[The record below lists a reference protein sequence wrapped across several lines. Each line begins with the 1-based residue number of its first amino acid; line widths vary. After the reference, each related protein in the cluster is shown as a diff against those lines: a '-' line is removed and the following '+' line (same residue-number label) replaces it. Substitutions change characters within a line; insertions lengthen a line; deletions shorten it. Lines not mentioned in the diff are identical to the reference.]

1 MIQYWTFV
9 INPVNYYLMTTTNKR
24 LLISESHG
32 DLNRCTPCRGK
43 TRPTRHVCFPRQ
55 STYARRTLR
64 AGGPRTWQP
73 FMSRRQSW
81 AGTLLPK
88 RRAPDTILSAPAD
101 WSVGPYT
108 ASLLS
113 QPMKQWGQSQASI
126 NDRLLGLLGPDHQHA
141 IGTFNTCSRVPT
153 PQSLTDIGGC
163 YHKENPEIA
172 TAHSSPFP
180 SEGSTDAPNW
190 PRPVSTFNQVLT
202 TKQKFWVLK
211 NLWPPCGLSTTQP
224 STVAYIYA

>member
-1 MIQYWTFV
+1 MYTMQGKNPTNTTRMLPTPVHVRPAYASCGQSPYVATFH
-9 INPVNYYLMTTTNKR
+9 
-24 LLISESHG
+24 ESSTE
-32 DLNRCTPCRGK
+32 LS
-43 TRPTRHVCFPRQ
+43 RHTAPE
-55 STYARRTLR
+55 
-64 AGGPRTWQP
+64 
-73 FMSRRQSW
+73 
-81 AGTLLPK
+81 K
-88 RRAPDTILSAPAD
+88 RAPDTILSASAD